1 MRIRIKTPSR
11 LHFTLIDENGQI
23 GRVDGGI
30 GLTIHEPNFEA
41 EFIDRRSIPKEL
53 NETGTFV
60 SIPNRQILF
69 STVLGD
75 VLIICDRSDVKD
87 PNVLLSGLKDIVIN
101 FITKFSVEFNITN
114 SDKISDKFPIIIKV
128 NDYLYSHLGFGSKTQ
143 ISLALAKGILR
154 LIEKE
159 IPIEK
164 ITELVSRG
172 GTSGIGYRSFERGG
186 FILDCGHRFG
196 PNQEKTTFLP
206 SSASNAKPA
215 RTVVRLHFPEEW
227 VILVI
232 TLNVPQ
238 GASNTDEINAFQKYC
253 PVPLQEVQEISHI
266 ILMKVIP
273 GIIER
278 DLNQFGSGINQV
290 QELGFK
296 KIEIQL
302 QHDEVKRLMKFQRD
316 KGCKCVGMSSFGP
329 TVYGIFE
336 SIEEAEKVLN
346 QAIIE
351 FEKTG
356 FKFYITC
363 ANNKGAEF
371 EVLK

>member
-11 LHFTLIDENGQI
+11 LHFTLIDENGEI

-41 EFIDRRSIPKEL
+41 EFISRSSIPKEL
-53 NETGTFV
+53 KDTGSLV

-69 STVLGD
+69 STQLGD
-75 VLIICDRSDVKD
+75 ILVICNRSDVKD
-87 PNVLLSGLKDIVIN
+87 PNALLLALKDI
-101 FITKFSVEFNITN
+101 ITKFISNLLNENSITG
-114 SDKISDKFPIIIKV
+114 SDKFPIIIKV

-143 ISLALAKGILR
+143 ISLALAKGILK
-154 LIEKE
+154 LLEKDL
-159 IPIEK
+159 PIEK
-164 ITELVSRG
+164 ITELVCRG

-227 VILVI
+227 VILLI

-238 GASNTDEINAFQKYC
+238 GASNTDEINIFQKYC
-253 PVPLQEVQEISHI
+253 PVPLQEVQQISHI

-273 GIIER
+273 GILER
-278 DLNQFGSGINQV
+278 DINQFGSGINQI
-290 QELGFK
+290 QNLGFK
-296 KIEIQL
+296 KIEVQL
-302 QHDEVKRLMKFQRD
+302 QHEEVKRLMKFQRD

-329 TVYGIFE
+329 TVYSIFE
-336 SIEEAEKVLN
+336 SIEEAENVLN
-346 QAIIE
+346 QAMVE
-351 FEKTG
+351 FNKIG

-363 ANNKGAEF
+363 ANNKGAEIQ
-371 EVLK
+371 VLK